1 MGRRAPLAIPGV
13 VPSCLCGGLFEGR
26 GLVDGRGAPPGTGL
40 VGLGGGLAFA
50 AAGLRRTRSSSDI
63 QAPSYGDAIVE
74 QSEEVGEEG
83 RADASSSVIGTA
95 IAQTEGTSPMD
106 EVILSLVVLL

>member
-1 MGRRAPLAIPGV
+1 MGRRAPLAAPGA
-13 VPSCLCGGLFEGR
+13 VPSCLCGGLFDGR

-50 AAGLRRTRSSSDI
+50 AAGRRRTRSSSVN
-63 QAPSYGDAIVE
+63 QAASYGEAIVE
-74 QSEEVGEEG
+74 QSKAVGDEG
-83 RADASSSVIGTA
+83 RADGSSSVRGIA